1 MAPPVSATYVFGLVA
16 GKKPSRAKLPPG
28 LPGSERPRLLDAGGG
43 LHAIVATAPLELYG
57 EEAIERG
64 LQDLE
69 WVSRCAIA
77 HERVVEH
84 FAGARA
90 LVPLKLFTIFHSDA
104 SALEHV
110 KKNRAR
116 IDAVVERVAD
126 RVELG
131 VRVALDPRRVTR
143 AALVTRP
150 ASGAAFLLG
159 KKKQKDDAR
168 ALAGEARGEAN
179 ALHERLEA
187 LASGAVKKPP
197 VAEGPR
203 LLLDAA
209 YLVAR
214 KKRVDFARAVAR
226 EGKALE
232 ASGLDVTITGP
243 WPPYHF
249 AGIS

>member
-1 MAPPVSATYVFGLVA
+1 VSATYVYGLVA
-16 GKKPSRAKLPPG
+16 GKKPSTAKLPPG
-28 LPGSERPRLLDAGGG
+28 LPGSEKPRLLDAGGG

-69 WVSRCAIA
+69 WVSECAIA

-84 FAGARA
+84 FAAARA

-104 SALEHV
+104 RALEHV

-126 RVELG
+126 RIELG
-131 VRVALDPRRVTR
+131 VRVGLDPRKAART
-143 AALVTRP
+143 ALVTKP
-150 ASGAAFLLG
+150 ESGSAFLLG

-168 ALAGEARGEAN
+168 ALAGEAREEAD

-187 LASGAVKKPP
+187 LALDAVKKPP
-197 VAEGPR
+197 IAEGPR

-214 KKRVDFARAVAR
+214 KKRAEFARAVAR
-226 EGKALE
+226 EAKALG
-232 ASGLDVTITGP
+232 ASGLDVTLTGP